1 MKKLE
6 VLFDKTFL
14 TILDIVQWSHNCK
27 FHIASP
33 DLAHLFAKTLIL

>member
-27 FHIASP
+27 FHIAS
-33 DLAHLFAKTLIL
+33 LLFIGLRPAITGS